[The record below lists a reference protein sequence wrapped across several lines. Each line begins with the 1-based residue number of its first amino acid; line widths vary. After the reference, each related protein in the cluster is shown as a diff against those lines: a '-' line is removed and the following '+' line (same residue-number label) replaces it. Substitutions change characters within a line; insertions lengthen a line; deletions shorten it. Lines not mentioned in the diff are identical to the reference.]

1 MIFLKLIKRLI
12 KILVYSHLWLALA
25 CISLS
30 VYVAQ
35 TFDIQWN
42 YQIGLLTVF
51 TVCLGFGFDHF
62 IDTKFQPSDTK
73 RAASFYSK
81 IWILSTLIISF
92 IGLLATIFMSPTGA
106 KNTVL
111 VCLFIIIIY
120 GIPTIPLYVN
130 KTIKLIK
137 LKEIPYSKSVIVA
150 STMSYGIISLTLSYS
165 NSIINIFSF
174 LSMFLFLFIQFF
186 SVTVTCDIRDINSD
200 KEHGVRTFPV
210 IFGVE
215 KTKFYLQIL
224 IIFSGIVLISIS
236 TLNVIPVIITLIVTH
251 VYVHLSG
258 GKMNLYLSRGKT
270 NFIHDDDYYDYDIVF
285 FVPILVS
292 FLLRNYL

>member
-1 MIFLKLIKRLI
+1 
-12 KILVYSHLWLALA
+12 
-25 CISLS
+25 
-30 VYVAQ
+30 
-35 TFDIQWN
+35 
-42 YQIGLLTVF
+42 
-51 TVCLGFGFDHF
+51 
-62 IDTKFQPSDTK
+62 
-73 RAASFYSK
+73 
-81 IWILSTLIISF
+81 
-92 IGLLATIFMSPTGA
+92 
-106 KNTVL
+106 
-111 VCLFIIIIY
+111 
-120 GIPTIPLYVN
+120 
-130 KTIKLIK
+130 
-137 LKEIPYSKSVIVA
+137 
-150 STMSYGIISLTLSYS
+150 
-165 NSIINIFSF
+165 
-174 LSMFLFLFIQFF
+174 MFLFLFIQFF